1 MAENT
6 PIIVKTN
13 DQFVKNSNADKL
25 WQVFSSMEKQL
36 VAQTGFLKSMQGDIS
51 DQFKFNRDMV
61 KKTEGEKR
69 RESVSGE
76 DGSNPLESSTP
87 DPKKGDDKKRDLA
100 GDFGLGGILSTA
112 LGGIGLAGL
121 LGVALKKTLP
131 GLLAPVIGSFVNGA
145 VTQALTDAGASE
157 NTAKLIGDT
166 ADTAVTWGIWGKMLF
181 GKWGGLA
188 GLLAGVGSHLG
199 GLMDLNQD
207 GVIGGAMGEINSD
220 PKFWDN
226 FGMTIGAGLGL
237 SPILYKVAKALGLV
251 GKKSAE
257 KIAEAAL
264 KAATETAEKAT
275 AAAAAQAA
283 KIAGGAA
290 QGAGQAKPR
299 PRRPRRAPRL
309 PAGGGPAGGALPSGT
324 RLNSAGRVIDSVTGQ
339 FKSVA
344 DIEEAMK
351 NDPTKASKLAKYA
364 KFFKF
369 AGPAMAVIP
378 ALIDPA
384 MAIYN
389 DESDEE
395 IKKQIVGA
403 LGSISGAYLGG
414 IAGAG
419 LTTLIPVVGQS
430 GIGNLLGGVIGAV
443 GGALSGEYLAEELAD
458 ALLGGPDPKP
468 VDGSGGV
475 PVIAPRPKGMGAMDV
490 YEADA
495 WDQQYGQT
503 HNNDGTLKP
512 SATPSTAPAIDPI
525 IPMSQKVDQIDEMQ
539 LSSVGGGAGGGGVNM
554 NQMGG
559 NVSNN
564 TNVGG
569 SSTTYNVFQASGSN
583 ALSNSLP
590 VNMATG

>member
-1 MAENT
+1 MDENT
-6 PIIVKTN
+6 PIIVKT
-13 DQFVKNSNADKL
+13 DDLFVNNPKL
-25 WQVFSSMEKQL
+25 EQVFSSIEKQL

-51 DQFKFNRDMV
+51 DQFKFNKDMV
-61 KKTEGEKR
+61 RKTESEKR
-69 RESVSGE
+69 RESVAGE
-76 DGSNPLESSTP
+76 DGSNALESSTS
-87 DPKKGDDKKRDLA
+87 DPKNSDDKKKNLA
-100 GDFGLGGILSTA
+100 GDFGIGGILATA

-131 GLLAPVIGSFVNGA
+131 ALLAPVIGSFVNGA

-199 GLMDLNQD
+199 GWMDLNQD
-207 GVIGGAMGEINSD
+207 GVIGGAMGEISSD

-257 KIAEAAL
+257 KIADAAL

-275 AAAAAQAA
+275 AATPPAAAGKPLTQLGTVGEAA
-283 KIAGGAA
+283 AA
-290 QGAGQAKPR
+290 
-299 PRRPRRAPRL
+299 RRAAAEVIPI
-309 PAGGGPAGGALPSGT
+309 PSGS
-324 RLNSAGRVIDSVTGQ
+324 NVGVTGKVVAFAKGK
-339 FKSVA
+339 FKSIA
-344 DIEEAMK
+344 DIVEAMK
-351 NDPTKASKLAKYA
+351 SDPTKAAKLAKYA

-369 AGPAMAVIP
+369 AGPAMSVIP

-403 LGSISGAYLGG
+403 LGSVSGAYLGA

-430 GIGNLLGGVIGAV
+430 GIGNLLGGIIGGV
-443 GGALSGEYLAEELAD
+443 GGAMSGEYLTEELAD
-458 ALLGGPDPKP
+458 ALLGGPDPEP
-468 VDGSGGV
+468 VDAVVEAIPTLNKSSETYSES
-475 PVIAPRPKGMGAMDV
+475 VI
-490 YEADA
+490 
-495 WDQQYGQT
+495 
-503 HNNDGTLKP
+503 LKP
-512 SATPSTAPAIDPI
+512 STTPSTAPAIEPV
-525 IPMSQKVDQIDEMQ
+525 IPMQGKVAEIDRQQI
-539 LSSVGGGAGGGGVNM
+539 SIAGGGAGGGVNV

-569 SSTTYNVFQASGSN
+569 SSTTFNVFQGGGSS

-590 VNMATG
+590 VNMTTA

>member
-1 MAENT
+1 MDENT
-6 PIIVKTN
+6 PIIVKT
-13 DQFVKNSNADKL
+13 DDLFVNNPKL
-25 WQVFSSMEKQL
+25 AQVFSSIEKQL

-51 DQFKFNRDMV
+51 DQFKFNKDMV
-61 KKTEGEKR
+61 RKTESEKR
-69 RESVSGE
+69 RESVAGE
-76 DGSNPLESSTP
+76 DGSNALESSTS
-87 DPKKGDDKKRDLA
+87 DPKNSDDKKKNLA
-100 GDFGLGGILSTA
+100 GDFGIGGILATA

-131 GLLAPVIGSFVNGA
+131 ALLAPVIGSFVNGA

-199 GLMDLNQD
+199 GWMDLNQD
-207 GVIGGAMGEINSD
+207 GVIGGAMGEISSD

-257 KIAEAAL
+257 KIADAAL

-275 AAAAAQAA
+275 AATPPAAAGKPLTQLGTVGEAA
-283 KIAGGAA
+283 AA
-290 QGAGQAKPR
+290 
-299 PRRPRRAPRL
+299 RRAAAEVIPI
-309 PAGGGPAGGALPSGT
+309 PSGS
-324 RLNSAGRVIDSVTGQ
+324 NVGVTGKVVAFAKGK
-339 FKSVA
+339 FKSIA
-344 DIEEAMK
+344 DIVEAMK
-351 NDPTKASKLAKYA
+351 SDPTKAAKLAKYA

-369 AGPAMAVIP
+369 AGPAMSVIP

-403 LGSISGAYLGG
+403 LGSVSGAYLGA

-430 GIGNLLGGVIGAV
+430 GIGNLLGGIIGGV
-443 GGALSGEYLAEELAD
+443 GGAMSGEYLTEELAD
-458 ALLGGPDPKP
+458 ALLGGPDPEP
-468 VDGSGGV
+468 VDAVVEAIPTLNKSSETYSES
-475 PVIAPRPKGMGAMDV
+475 VI
-490 YEADA
+490 
-495 WDQQYGQT
+495 
-503 HNNDGTLKP
+503 LKP
-512 SATPSTAPAIDPI
+512 STTPSTAPAIEPV
-525 IPMSQKVDQIDEMQ
+525 IPMQGKVAEIDRQQI
-539 LSSVGGGAGGGGVNM
+539 SIAGGGAGGGVNV

-569 SSTTYNVFQASGSN
+569 SSTTFNVFQGGGSS

-590 VNMATG
+590 VNMTTA

>member
-13 DQFVKNSNADKL
+13 DQFVNNPKL
-25 WQVFSSMEKQL
+25 EQVFSSIEKQL

-51 DQFKFNRDMV
+51 NQFKFNRDIV

-69 RESVSGE
+69 RESVAGE
-76 DGSNPLESSTP
+76 DGSNALESSTS
-87 DPKKGDDKKRDLA
+87 DTKKSDDKKEDLA
-100 GDFGLGGILSTA
+100 GDFGIGGILATA

-121 LGVALKKTLP
+121 LGVALKKSIP
-131 GLLAPVIGSFVNGA
+131 ALLAPVIGSFVNGA
-145 VTQALTDAGASE
+145 VTQALTDAGASD

-207 GVIGGAMGEINSD
+207 GVIGGAMGEISTD
-220 PKFWDN
+220 PKWWNN

-257 KIAEAAL
+257 QIAEAAL

-283 KIAGGAA
+283 KIAGGTA

-299 PRRPRRAPRL
+299 GRGRGPSRAPRL
-309 PAGGGPAGGALPSGT
+309 PAGGGPAGGKLPSGT
-324 RLNSAGRVIDSVTGQ
+324 SLNSAGRVIDSATGQ

-344 DIEEAMK
+344 DIEEAKK
-351 NDPTKASKLAKYA
+351 NDPTQASKLAQYA

-430 GIGNLLGGVIGAV
+430 GIGNFLGGVIGAV

-475 PVIAPRPKGMGAMDV
+475 PVIAPRPKGMGIMDV

-539 LSSVGGGAGGGGVNM
+539 LSSASGGGAGGGVNM

-583 ALSNSLP
+583 AL
-590 VNMATG
+590 